1 MSINYCCL
9 IAKKEKILLAEST
22 GSTSSWTRINLLL
35 QSITKNQ
42 AKSGQIEIENEQM
55 LTYAKSKD
63 LIFICRTTTNQGTDR
78 PSRFLEELINLLKA
92 EFGTLDNIINLATN
106 TLCLQR
112 RLGGRFDGLIKDFET
127 NININKELFKDVN
140 NELDEIKSTMNK
152 NIKNML
158 KENDCLDELLIK
170 SKKLEAE
177 AIVIE
182 NEAKVLEQQTRCLK
196 PWMAYTLIF
205 LLVCGIIYVILALV
219 RCGNLSITCNN
230 E

>member
-9 IAKKEKILLAEST
+9 LAKKEKILLAEST
-22 GSTSSWTRINLLL
+22 SYPSSWTRINLLL
-35 QSITKNQ
+35 QSIIKNQ

-63 LIFICRTTTNQGTDR
+63 LLFICRTTTNQGTER

-92 EFGTLDNIINLATN
+92 EFGNLDSIINLATN

-112 RLGGRFDGLIKDFET
+112 RLGSKFDGLLKDFET
-127 NININKELFKDVN
+127 NINTNKELFKEMT
-140 NELDEIKSTMNK
+140 NELDEIKSTMNR

-177 AIVIE
+177 AVIMDA
-182 NEAKVLEQQTRCLK
+182 EAKELEQTTRCLK

-205 LLVCGIIYVILALV
+205 LLVCAIIYVILALV
-219 RCGNLSITCNN
+219 RCGNLSISCNK